1 MNQSALQIPSNATG
15 PAASRRG
22 IALIIG
28 LVILAVLSMIGVAAF
43 SITTQEERMAGN
55 ARDRMRAFEA
65 AEAALRACENFVKG
79 AGPAF
84 PTSSTAGMYTA
95 PSSTQPSNAEALS
108 DSDWSDPARVY
119 QDPSLVGTNAEW
131 SRPPA
136 CVAEY
141 FQVPRGSPSPG
152 TPLQMADMAH
162 ITARGYGLNRNTVVS
177 LESYYAL

>member
-65 AEAALRACENFVKG
+65 AEAG
-79 AGPAF
+79 
-84 PTSSTAGMYTA
+84 
-95 PSSTQPSNAEALS
+95 
-108 DSDWSDPARVY
+108 
-119 QDPSLVGTNAEW
+119 
-131 SRPPA
+131 
-136 CVAEY
+136 
-141 FQVPRGSPSPG
+141 VP
-152 TPLQMADMAH
+152 
-162 ITARGYGLNRNTVVS
+162 VF
-177 LESYYAL
+177 